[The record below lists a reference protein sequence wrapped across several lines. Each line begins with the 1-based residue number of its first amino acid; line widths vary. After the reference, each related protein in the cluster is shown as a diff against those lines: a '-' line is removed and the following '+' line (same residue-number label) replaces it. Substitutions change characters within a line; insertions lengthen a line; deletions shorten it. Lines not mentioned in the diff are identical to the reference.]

1 MSLIHAILREWP
13 TAQCVTSDDA
23 LVRWDGPMPQ
33 PSDAD
38 LVRAVDQ
45 HAALEPWD
53 QLRAERSRRLAACD
67 WTQVADSPLGDAS
80 DNQWRVYRQALRDLP
95 QTQDDPANVVWPV
108 AP

>member
-1 MSLIHAILREWP
+1 MRLIDAIVRAWP
-13 TAQCVTSDDA
+13 DAQCATRGDV
-23 LVRWDGPMPQ
+23 LVSWDGPGQQ

-38 LVRAVDQ
+38 IALAVDR
-45 HAALEPWD
+45 HAAREPWD
-53 QLRAERSRRLAACD
+53 QLRAERNRRLTACD
-67 WTQVADSPLGDAS
+67 WTQVADSPLDDAS